1 MEVNLAKAPEAKK
14 RHDFAIEAELRI
26 QKNPRGRL
34 DNMKVDY
41 SEQDTLTE
49 LNLKLGKTL

>member
-26 QKNPRGRL
+26 QKNLRGRL